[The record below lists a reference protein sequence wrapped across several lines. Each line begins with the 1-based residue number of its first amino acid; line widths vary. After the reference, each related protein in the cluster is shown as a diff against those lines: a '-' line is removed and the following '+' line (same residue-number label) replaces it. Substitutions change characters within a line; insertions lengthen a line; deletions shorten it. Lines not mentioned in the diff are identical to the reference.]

1 MPTVSVQIVTY
12 NSSVDIVDC
21 LSAVLAQTHKLEQI
35 IVIDNASADD
45 TVEQVRSMIMKEQV
59 SIKLVE
65 NTVNT
70 GFAPAHNQALS
81 LSSSDYALVLNPDV
95 RLQPDYIE
103 QIISYMEE
111 DPQMG
116 GATGLLLRQPATDT
130 VDSTGLV
137 LNSIWRAFD
146 RGAGDQAEKWKQSG
160 SVFGPSGAAAIY
172 RRTMIEDISVQ
183 GQFFDEDFFAYKE
196 DVDVAWRAQLLGWKS
211 YYCAG
216 AVGYHK
222 RGWKKGGRSSQ
233 PLFIR
238 RKSYINRYKMIYKN
252 LSGLSW
258 LKSLPKFLVYEI
270 AANGYFL
277 LREPKVL
284 GAWWELIIEIP
295 RLKEKRN
302 EVKGK
307 QRIKRETI
315 EKQK

>member
-12 NSSVDIVDC
+12 NSSADIVDC
-21 LSAVLAQTHKLEQI
+21 LNCVLAQTYKPGQI

-45 TVEQVRSMIMKEQV
+45 TVEQVRSFIKKEKA
-59 SIKLVE
+59 SIELVE
-65 NTVNT
+65 NAVNT

-103 QIISYMEE
+103 RIISYMEE
-111 DPQMG
+111 HPRVG
-116 GATGLLLRQPATDT
+116 SATGLLLRQSEADT

-137 LNSIWRAFD
+137 INSIWRAFD
-146 RGAGDQAEKWKQSG
+146 RGAGELAKDWKQSG
-160 SVFGPSGAAAIY
+160 SIFGPSGAAAMY
-172 RRTMIEDISVQ
+172 KRTMIENISVQ

-196 DVDVAWRAQLLGWKS
+196 DVDVAWRAQLLGWES
-211 YYCAG
+211 YYCAE

-258 LKSLPKFLVYEI
+258 LKKLPKFLVYEI
-270 AANGYFL
+270 ASNGYFL

-284 GAWWELIIEIP
+284 GAWREFIKELP

-302 EVKGK
+302 EIKGK
-307 QRIKRETI
+307 LK
-315 EKQK
+315 K

>member
-12 NSSVDIVDC
+12 NSSADIVDC
-21 LSAVLAQTHKLEQI
+21 LNCVLAQTYKLEQI
-35 IVIDNASADD
+35 IVIDNASVDD
-45 TVEQVRSMIMKEQV
+45 TVEQVRSFIKKEQA
-59 SIKLVE
+59 SIELVE
-65 NTVNT
+65 NTVNI

-103 QIISYMEE
+103 QIVSYMEE
-111 DPQMG
+111 HPQIG
-116 GATGLLLRQPATDT
+116 SATGLLLRQALTDT

-137 LNSIWRAFD
+137 MNSIWRAFD
-146 RGAGDQAEKWKQSG
+146 RGAGDQAEEWKQSG
-160 SVFGPSGAAAIY
+160 SVFGPSGAAAMY
-172 RRTMIEDISVQ
+172 RRTMIDDISVQ

-196 DVDVAWRAQLLGWKS
+196 DVDVAWRAQSLGWKS
-211 YYCAG
+211 YYYAE

-222 RGWKKGGRSSQ
+222 RGWKEGGRSSQ

-270 AANGYFL
+270 ASNGYFL
-277 LREPKVL
+277 MREPKVL
-284 GAWWELIIEIP
+284 GAWGEFIKELP
-295 RLKEKRN
+295 RLKEKRK
-302 EVKGK
+302 EIKGK
-307 QRIKRETI
+307 LK
-315 EKQK
+315 K

>member
-12 NSSVDIVDC
+12 NSSADIVDC

-111 DPQMG
+111 EPQMG

>member
-12 NSSVDIVDC
+12 NSSADIVDC
-21 LSAVLAQTHKLEQI
+21 LNCVLAQTLRPGQI
-35 IVIDNASADD
+35 IVIDNASVDD
-45 TVEQVRSMIMKEQV
+45 TVEQVSTFITKQQV

-65 NTVNT
+65 NAVNT

-81 LSSSDYALVLNPDV
+81 LSDSDYVLVLNPDV

-103 QIISYMEE
+103 RIVSYMEE
-111 DPQMG
+111 HLQVG
-116 GATGLLLRQPATDT
+116 SATGLLLRESATET
-130 VDSTGLV
+130 VDSTGL
-137 LNSIWRAFD
+137 LMNSVWRAFD
-146 RGAGDQAEKWKQSG
+146 RGAGELAKDWKQSG
-160 SVFGPSGAAAIY
+160 LVFGASGAAAMY
-172 RRTMIEDISVQ
+172 RRIMIDNISIQ

-211 YYCAG
+211 YYCSE
-216 AVGYHK
+216 AVGLHK

-252 LSGLSW
+252 VSRGSW

-284 GAWWELIIEIP
+284 GAWGEFIKELP

-302 EVKGK
+302 EIMGK
-307 QRIKRETI
+307 LNN
-315 EKQK
+315 

>member
-12 NSSVDIVDC
+12 NSSADIVDC

-95 RLQPDYIE
+95 RLQSDYIE